1 MAKWDRLGQVALIA
15 GALDVVMMGIV
26 PTLFAS
32 KMQVDN
38 ASENA
43 QRLAAALA
51 EVAHI
56 TRPLGFAFPLMGALL
71 AVVGVGLLREARW
84 ARVAGLLWSVAALLV
99 LAAQL
104 GVNVGLVWPRIDAA
118 EAAARAQGA
127 TEQALQGFS
136 AVKSATVRVLLLRL
150 PFPLILLFAL
160 KREPDQVLP
169 AGGAGGR

>member
-26 PTLFAS
+26 PALFAS
-32 KMQVDN
+32 KLQADN

-43 QRLAAALA
+43 QRLSAALA
-51 EVAHI
+51 EVVHI
-56 TRPLGFAFPLMGALL
+56 TRPLGIAFPLMGALL
-71 AVVGVGLLREARW
+71 VVVGVGLLRETKW
-84 ARVAGLLWSVAALLV
+84 ARVAALLWSGAALLL

-104 GVNVGLVWPRIDAA
+104 GANVALVWPRIDAA

-127 TEQALQGFS
+127 TEQSLLGFS

-150 PFPLILLFAL
+150 PFPLVLLFL
-160 KREPDQVLP
+160 LGRKEPSAAP
-169 AGGAGGR
+169 AGG